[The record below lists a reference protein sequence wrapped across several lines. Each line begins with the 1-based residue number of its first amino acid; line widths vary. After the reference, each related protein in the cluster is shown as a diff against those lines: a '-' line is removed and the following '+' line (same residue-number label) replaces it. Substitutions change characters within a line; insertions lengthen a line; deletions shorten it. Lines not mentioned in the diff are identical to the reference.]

1 MLIFRFDDY
10 SAAERIKVEVD
21 ERIFRTFRT
30 HGVPLTVA
38 VTPRMVSDVHD
49 ATCESYSDLGSDPRR
64 IDLLNKGLDA
74 GWELAQHGLTHRRS
88 VVRDY
93 TEFAMLSRAI
103 QVARIREGRERLSE
117 WFPGSP
123 LRVFV
128 PPWNSFDS
136 ITVEAAAVNSFEVLC
151 AGPGSKA
158 AVRSGVRI
166 IPSVM
171 SIEELLSFCEVFSL
185 PRLLA
190 DLAGTSLV
198 VTLHEYEFRQND
210 QPDRTRLDALEA
222 TISAIA
228 SSQIPCGTLGPADP
242 EEFDISNHG
251 ELEAALVFLRRLR
264 GPQRSYLTSAVGG
277 LAKGSRKNTIQQGL
291 HLGAFIAD
299 QLGKARRSVR
309 DRSQPAWRSIL
320 RARALVAGRLRP
332 GPQRSCPVCGYVGV
346 FERIGTRPNGLCPGC
361 GSLERHRFIVSTVG
375 PAIGRRARNRRALI
389 LAPDPLLGMLRS
401 AFETVVTAD
410 IARDDVDLKFDL
422 QKLPFKSGA
431 FDLILATHVLDEIE
445 DDRAALRECQRCL
458 SEGGWL
464 IAPVPILAGETTI
477 ELDERRSDGKIRLAG
492 RDYLAQIAA
501 DGFVPVETFEPLD
514 PSFASLDE
522 LRNIRTPNCIM
533 GTEGVVVFEKR
544 ST

>member
-21 ERIFRTFRT
+21 ETIFRTFRT
-30 HGVPLTVA
+30 HKVPLTVA

-49 ATCESYSDLGSDPRR
+49 ATCESYRELGSDRRR
-64 IDLLNKGLDA
+64 IDLLKDGLDA
-74 GWELAQHGLTHRRS
+74 GWELALHGLTHRRS

-103 QVARIREGRERLSE
+103 QVARIREGREKLLD
-117 WFPGSP
+117 WFPSAP

-136 ITVEAAAVNSFEVLC
+136 ITVEAASANSFEVLC
-151 AGPGSKA
+151 AGPSTKA

-166 IPSVM
+166 IPSIM
-171 SIEELLSFCEVFSL
+171 SIEELLSFCQVFSL

-198 VTLHEYEFRQND
+198 VTLHEYEFRQGD
-210 QPDRTRLDALEA
+210 QPDWPRLEALEA

-228 SSQIPCGTLGPADP
+228 GSQIPCGTLGPADP
-242 EEFDISNHG
+242 EEFDISNHA
-251 ELEAALVFLRRLR
+251 ELEAAFVFLRRLR
-264 GPQRSYLTSAVGG
+264 DPQRRYLTSAVGG
-277 LAKGSRKNTIQQGL
+277 LAKGSRKDTIQQGL
-291 HLGAFIAD
+291 HLGAVISEVLA
-299 QLGKARRSVR
+299 KAKRSAR
-309 DRSQPAWRSIL
+309 DRSKPAWSSIL
-320 RARALVAGRLRP
+320 RTRALVAGRLRP
-332 GPQRSCPVCGYVGV
+332 GPRRTCPFCGYRGV
-346 FERIGTRPNGLCPGC
+346 FEMIGSRPHGLCPGC

-375 PAIGRRARNRRALI
+375 PAIRRRARNRRALM
-389 LAPDPLLGMLRS
+389 LAPDPLLAMLRS
-401 AFETVVTAD
+401 SFEQVVTAD

-422 QKLPFKSGA
+422 QKLPFRDGE

-458 SEGGWL
+458 SDRGWL
-464 IAPVPILAGETTI
+464 IAPVPILADETTI

-492 RDYLAQIAA
+492 RDYLARIAA
-501 DGFVPVETFEPLD
+501 EGFVPVETFEPLD
-514 PSFASLDE
+514 PVFASLEE
-522 LRNIRTPNCIM
+522 LRNIRTPNCIG
-533 GTEGVVVFEKR
+533 GTEGVVIFEKR
-544 ST
+544 AT